1 MGSTLNSAPTLSIRI
16 LVMPLQQLVVGVVGA
31 RDLLAG
37 DLNGFSDPFVQLSV
51 LDAKGQP
58 LVAAGSFKT
67 SVAKRTLAPEWDATF
82 TLGSRDFDLRLATTL
97 RFLVVDF
104 DGLKRD
110 DVLGVVDVPL
120 DLVKC
125 EDAPLDDWF
134 RIVKVP
140 GQMTS
145 DAKGEL
151 HLSFSKPPP
160 SASLVGRA
168 KAKSVGFQTNEE
180 RPNLLYVTIDSGKD
194 LLPMDRN
201 NSSDPL
207 VKLSV
212 VGQRHQTET
221 VAKTLKPHW
230 DERFAFLLPDA
241 HTTLELL
248 AEDEDRTINDFLGRA
263 QLVLADVVVPNE
275 EKTVTVTLLDRKLQ
289 HDKDRGTL
297 KLRLRWVYDANAES
311 ITRSS
316 KKKKDTSILQSLKKS
331 MRVSAPDGPYNSD
344 DELNEEDDEV
354 LDVESDEEVDAAT
367 LPPPPPGTSRLHFLV
382 ATVHRVEDLPPMD
395 SLLFDKGENR
405 KHNGGGI
412 DAYVAAAL
420 SSEPED
426 FVRTRVRTKQGRRD
440 QLNANF
446 RESLMLLLPDEKDE
460 KKSHDV
466 IFNVM
471 DWDPV
476 GGDEVVG
483 KFEFKNVE
491 AVVKAHGNAPF
502 WVNLYGAPVKG
513 CSNNSRAAV
522 LMNENA
528 HLASAYRGRVL
539 LTLKIRAKS
548 GDMYDAKHQKRLAPK
563 LSLESYPPSCV
574 YRMRAHFVQAI
585 GLPTAVASGKPKLS
599 LVMSCG
605 LHKIASTRKKALNG
619 SLKWNETEESD
630 KMLFPVDVAQVP
642 DVFLYLCEK
651 DDENR
656 VAICYKRFR
665 AKDLLTSQFQR
676 DTEWIPLVAD
686 RAVGKARAREE
697 FTGKVLVRLGLG
709 PIETATAQSW
719 DQKKMIEHVNHR
731 MPYQVR
737 IRLHE
742 ARNLV
747 SLHDSTKTIVAS
759 ATVQC
764 WDGVQNT
771 TESAGEP
778 ATCPMWA
785 QTFCMDVNLPHLLYA
800 PQVLIHVRNESPR
813 EYIGTAS
820 VKLSGAADGNCAA
833 GSVTVCTSQELKQNE
848 RPLEPKPKWLPVVF
862 NGDDG
867 ETFHGQ
873 VLASVELV
881 RKAFPDE
888 TLPEPE
894 VLEKA
899 HMDV

>member
-1 MGSTLNSAPTLSIRI
+1 
-16 LVMPLQQLVVGVVGA
+16 MPQLVVTVVGA

-37 DLNGFSDPFVQLSV
+37 DLNGFSDPFVELTV
-51 LDAKGQP
+51 LDTKGQP
-58 LVAAGSFKT
+58 LAAGGRFKT
-67 SVAKRTLAPEWDATF
+67 SVAKRTLSPEWNESF
-82 TLGSRDFDLRLATTL
+82 ILGTRDFDLRSATSL
-97 RFLVVDF
+97 RFLVYDF

-125 EDAPLDDWF
+125 EEKPLDDWF
-134 RIVKVP
+134 RVVKVP
-140 GQMTS
+140 GQMS
-145 DAKGEL
+145 ADAKGEL
-151 HLSFSKPPP
+151 HLVFQKAQNSPK
-160 SASLVGRA
+160 GR
-168 KAKSVGFQTNEE
+168 KSVAFQEGDDSQQ
-180 RPNLLYVTIDSGKD
+180 PNLLYVTIDSGKD

-230 DERFAFLLPDA
+230 DERFAFLLKDP

-263 QLVLADVVVPNE
+263 QLVLADVIVPNE
-275 EKTVTVTLLDRKLQ
+275 EKTVTVTLLDKKLVN
-289 HDKDRGTL
+289 DKDRGTL
-297 KLRLRWVYDANAES
+297 KLRLLWLYDPNAE
-311 ITRSS
+311 TLTNSS
-316 KKKKDTSILQSLKKS
+316 RKKKERSLMQSLKKS

-344 DELNEEDDEV
+344 DELNEEDDEM
-354 LDVESDEEVDAAT
+354 LAVESDDDIDTAS
-367 LPPPPPGTSRLHFLV
+367 LPPLPPGVTRIKFLV
-382 ATVHRVEDLPPMD
+382 ATIHRVEGLPPMD

-420 SSEPED
+420 ATEPED

-440 QLNANF
+440 QLNVNF
-446 RESLMLLLPDEKDE
+446 RESLMLMLSEDKEG

-483 KFEFKNVE
+483 KFELKDVE
-491 AVVKAHGNAPF
+491 AIVKAHENKPF

-513 CSNNSRAAV
+513 CSNNSRTAE

-528 HLASAYRGRVL
+528 SLGSAYRGRVL
-539 LTLKIRAKS
+539 LSLRLRVKS
-548 GDMYDAKHQKRLAPK
+548 SDMYDAKHQKRLAPK
-563 LSLESYPPSCV
+563 LSLESFPESCV
-574 YRMRAHFVQAI
+574 YRMRAHFIQAI
-585 GLPTAVASGKPKLS
+585 GLPKAAATGKSKLS
-599 LVMSCG
+599 LVLSCG
-605 LHKIASTRKKALNG
+605 LHQISSTKKTAVNG

-630 KMLFPVDVAQVP
+630 KMLFPMEVTQVP

-651 DDENR
+651 ADDKR
-656 VAICYKRFR
+656 VAICYQRFR
-665 AKDLLTSQFQR
+665 AKDLLATQFVR
-676 DTEWIPLVAD
+676 ETEWIPLVAD
-686 RAVGKARAREE
+686 RAVAIARAREE
-697 FTGKVLVRLGLG
+697 YPGKVLVRLGFG
-709 PIETATAQSW
+709 PIETATSQSW
-719 DQKKMIEHVNHR
+719 DQKEMIEHVNHR
-731 MPYQVR
+731 MPFQVR

-747 SLHDSTKTIVAS
+747 SLHSSTKSVVAG

-764 WDGVQNT
+764 WDGLQKTVEGGD
-771 TESAGEP
+771 ESS
-778 ATCPMWA
+778 TCRVWA
-785 QTFCMDVNLPHLLYA
+785 QTFCIDVNLPHLGYA
-800 PQVLIHVRNESPR
+800 PQVLIHVKNESPR

-820 VKLSGAADGNCAA
+820 VSLSDAAA
-833 GSVTVCTSQELKQNE
+833 GNSGDGSITVCTSQELKQNE
-848 RPLEPKPKWLPVVF
+848 RPHVPKPKWLPVVF

-873 VLASVELV
+873 VLVSVELI

-894 VLEKA
+894 ALINT

>member
-1 MGSTLNSAPTLSIRI
+1 
-16 LVMPLQQLVVGVVGA
+16 MPATQLVVGVEGA
-31 RDLLAG
+31 RGLLAG
-37 DLNGFSDPFVQLSV
+37 DLNGSSDPFVHLSV
-51 LDAKGQP
+51 VDAKGKP
-58 LVAAGSFKT
+58 LAAGGSFKT
-67 SVAKRTLAPEWDATF
+67 RVAKKTLAPEWGESF
-82 TLGSRDFDLRLATTL
+82 TLGSRDFDLRLATAL
-97 RFLVVDF
+97 RFLVLDF

-110 DVLGVVDVPL
+110 DVLGVVEVPL
-120 DLVKC
+120 DVLTC
-125 EDAPLDDWF
+125 DEAPMDDWY
-134 RIVKVP
+134 RIVRVP
-140 GQMTS
+140 GAMSS
-145 DAKGEL
+145 DATGEL
-151 HLSFSKPPP
+151 HLTFRRPLAAP
-160 SASLVGRA
+160 
-168 KAKSVGFQTNEE
+168 AKSVAFGEA
-180 RPNLLYVTIDSGKD
+180 PNLLYVTIDSGKD

-201 NSSDPL
+201 HSSDPL

-212 VGQRHQTET
+212 VGQRHQTAT

-230 DERFAFLLPDA
+230 DERFAFLLKDA

-263 QLVLADVVVPNE
+263 QLVLADVVQPNE
-275 EKTVTVTLLDRKLQ
+275 EKTVTAPLLDRKLLP
-289 HDKDRGTL
+289 DKDRGTL
-297 KLRLRWVYDANAES
+297 KLRLLWVHDPNAES
-311 ITRSS
+311 IAKAA

-344 DELNEEDDEV
+344 DELNDEDDEV
-354 LDVESDEEVDAAT
+354 LEIESDDEADAAS
-367 LPPPPPGTSRLHFLV
+367 PGSSKLQFVV
-382 ATVHRVEDLPPMD
+382 ATIHRVEDLPPMD

-420 SSEPED
+420 ASEPEE

-440 QLNANF
+440 QLNVNF
-446 RESLMLLLPDEKDE
+446 RESLMLLLPDDHEMT
-460 KKSHDV
+460 HDV

-483 KFEFKNVE
+483 KFELKDVE
-491 AVVKAHGNAPF
+491 ALAKAHGDDPF

-513 CSNNSRAAV
+513 CSNNSNAAV

-539 LTLKIRAKS
+539 LTLRIRAKS
-548 GDMYDAKHQKRLAPK
+548 SDTYDAKHQKRLAPK
-563 LSLESYPPSCV
+563 LSLESYPASCV

-585 GLPTAVASGKPKLS
+585 GLPAAVASGKPKLS
-599 LVMSCG
+599 LVLSCG
-605 LHKIASTRKKALNG
+605 LHQIASTRKKAVNG

-630 KMLFPVDVAQVP
+630 KMLFPVDIAQVP

-651 DDENR
+651 DDDKR

-676 DTEWIPLVAD
+676 DTEWIPLMAD
-686 RAVGKARAREE
+686 RAVGKAKAREE
-697 FTGKVLVRLGLG
+697 FTGKVLVRLGFG
-709 PIETATAQSW
+709 PIETATAQCW
-719 DQKKMIEHVNHR
+719 DQKEMIEHVNHR

-737 IRLHE
+737 VRLYE

-747 SLHDSTKTIVAS
+747 SLHAGTKTIAAS

-764 WDGVQNT
+764 WDGVQKT
-771 TESAGEP
+771 TETAEESS
-778 ATCPMWA
+778 TCPVWA
-785 QTFCMDVNLPHLLYA
+785 QTFCIDVNLPHLHYA
-800 PQVLIHVRNESPR
+800 PQVLIHVKNESPR
-813 EYIGTAS
+813 EYIGTAA
-820 VKLSGAADGNCAA
+820 VQLCDAAT
-833 GSVTVCTSQELKQNE
+833 GSVADRSVTLCTSQELKQNE
-848 RPLEPKPKWLPVVF
+848 RSQEPNPKWLPVVF

-894 VLEKA
+894 ELEKTHVGA
-899 HMDV
+899 

>member
-1 MGSTLNSAPTLSIRI
+1 
-16 LVMPLQQLVVGVVGA
+16 MPLQQLVVGIAGA

-37 DLNGFSDPFVQLSV
+37 DLNGSSDPFVQLTV
-51 LDAKGQP
+51 LDAKGKP
-58 LVAAGSFKT
+58 LAAGGSFKT
-67 SVAKRTLAPEWDATF
+67 RVAKKMLAPEWNETF
-82 TLGSRDFDLRLATTL
+82 TLGSRGFDLRAATSL
-97 RFLVVDF
+97 RFLVLDF

-110 DVLGVVDVPL
+110 DVLGVVEVPL
-120 DLVKC
+120 DLVAC
-125 EDAPLDDWF
+125 PMDDWY

-140 GQMTS
+140 ELMS
-145 DAKGEL
+145 CDAKGEL
-151 HLSFSKPPP
+151 HLTFSQAPP
-160 SASLVGRA
+160 ASGRG
-168 KAKSVGFQTNEE
+168 KAKTVAFQGEGEDTS
-180 RPNLLYVTIDSGKD
+180 PNLLYVTIDSGKD

-230 DERFAFLLPDA
+230 DERFAFLLTDA

-263 QLVLADVVVPNE
+263 QLVLADVIEPNE
-275 EKTVTVTLLDRKLQ
+275 EKTVTVTLLDKKLQ
-289 HDKDRGTL
+289 PDKDRGTL
-297 KLRLRWVYDANAES
+297 KLRLRWVYDPNAES
-311 ITRSS
+311 ITKSS
-316 KKKKDTSILQSLKKS
+316 KKKKKDKSILQSLKKS

-354 LDVESDEEVDAAT
+354 LDVESDDDVDVAS
-367 LPPPPPGTSRLHFLV
+367 LPPPPPGTTRLDFLV
-382 ATVHRVEDLPPMD
+382 ATIHRVEDLPPMD
-395 SLLFDKGENR
+395 SLLFDKGDNR

-440 QLNANF
+440 QLNVNF
-446 RESLMLLLPDEKDE
+446 RESLMLLLPDEKSE
-460 KKSHDV
+460 NETHDV

-483 KFEFKNVE
+483 KFELKDVE
-491 AVVKAHGNAPF
+491 AIAKAHGNEPF

-513 CSNNSRAAV
+513 ASNNSRAAV
-522 LMNENA
+522 LMNENS

-539 LTLKIRAKS
+539 LTLRIRAKS
-548 GDMYDAKHQKRLAPK
+548 SDLYDTKHQKRLAPK
-563 LSLESYPPSCV
+563 LMMEKYPASCV
-574 YRMRAHFVQAI
+574 YRMRAHFVQAV
-585 GLPTAVASGKPKLS
+585 GLPAAVSSGKLS
-599 LVMSCG
+599 LVLSCG
-605 LHKIASTRKKALNG
+605 LHQIASTRKMAVNG

-630 KMLFPVDVAQVP
+630 KMLFPVDTAQVP

-651 DDENR
+651 DDEKR
-656 VAICYKRFR
+656 VAICYKRFHV
-665 AKDLLTSQFQR
+665 KDLLSSEFER
-676 DTEWIPLVAD
+676 EMEWIPLIGD
-686 RAVGKARAREE
+686 RAVGKTKAREE
-697 FTGKVLVRLGLG
+697 FTGKVLVRLGFG

-719 DQKKMIEHVNHR
+719 DQKEMIEHVNHR

-747 SLHDSTKTIVAS
+747 SLHASTKTILAS

-764 WDGVQNT
+764 WDSVVKT
-771 TESAGEP
+771 IESTGETS
-778 ATCPMWA
+778 TCPVWA
-785 QTFCMDVNLPHLLYA
+785 QTFSMDVNLPNLRYA
-800 PQVLIHVRNESPR
+800 PQVLIHIKNESPR
-813 EYIGTAS
+813 EYIGTAA
-820 VKLSGAADGNCAA
+820 VKLSDAADGNAA
-833 GSVTVCTSQELKQNE
+833 DGSVTLCTSQELKQNE
-848 RPLEPKPKWLPVVF
+848 HPQEPKPKWLPVVF

-873 VLASVELV
+873 VLASVELI

-894 VLEKA
+894 ALQKG
-899 HMDV
+899 HMSV

>member
-1 MGSTLNSAPTLSIRI
+1 
-16 LVMPLQQLVVGVVGA
+16 MPQLIVTIVGA

-37 DLNGFSDPFVQLSV
+37 DLNGFSDPFVQLTV
-51 LDAKGQP
+51 LDTKGQP
-58 LVAAGSFKT
+58 LAAGGCFKT
-67 SVAKRTLAPEWDATF
+67 VVAKRTLSPEWNESF
-82 TLGSRDFDLRLATTL
+82 ILGTRDFDLRSATSL
-97 RFLVVDF
+97 RFLVYDF

-120 DLVKC
+120 DLIKC
-125 EDAPLDDWF
+125 EEKPLDDWF
-134 RIVKVP
+134 RVVKVP
-140 GQMTS
+140 GQMSS

-151 HLSFSKPPP
+151 HLVFSKGQNSPK
-160 SASLVGRA
+160 GR
-168 KAKSVGFQTNEE
+168 S
-180 RPNLLYVTIDSGKD
+180 KD

-212 VGQRHQTET
+212 VGQRHRTET

-230 DERFAFLLPDA
+230 DERFAFLLKDP
-241 HTTLELL
+241 HTTLELQ

-263 QLVLADVVVPNE
+263 QLVLADVIVPNE
-275 EKTVTVTLLDRKLQ
+275 EKTVTVTLLDKNLLN
-289 HDKDRGTL
+289 DKDRGTL
-297 KLRLRWVYDANAES
+297 KLRLLWLYDLNAET
-311 ITRSS
+311 ITNSS
-316 KKKKDTSILQSLKKS
+316 RKKKERSIMQSLKKS

-354 LDVESDEEVDAAT
+354 LDVESDDDVDT
-367 LPPPPPGTSRLHFLV
+367 NSLPPLPPGATRINFLV
-382 ATVHRVEDLPPMD
+382 ATIHRVEGLPPMD

-420 SSEPED
+420 STEPED

-440 QLNANF
+440 QLNVNF
-446 RESLMLLLPDEKDE
+446 RESLMLMLSDDKKG

-483 KFEFKNVE
+483 KFELKDVE
-491 AVVKAHGNAPF
+491 TVVKAHGNEPF

-513 CSNNSRAAV
+513 CSNNSRAAG
-522 LMNENA
+522 LMNDNA
-528 HLASAYRGRVL
+528 YLGSAYRGRL
-539 LTLKIRAKS
+539 LLSLRIRVKS
-548 GDMYDAKHQKRLAPK
+548 SDVYDAKHQKRLAPK
-563 LSLESYPPSCV
+563 LSLECFPESCV
-574 YRMRAHFVQAI
+574 YRMRAHFIQSI
-585 GLPTAVASGKPKLS
+585 GLPKAAAAGKSKLS
-599 LVMSCG
+599 LVLSCG
-605 LHKIASTRKKALNG
+605 LHQISSTKKKAVNG

-630 KMLFPVDVAQVP
+630 KMLFPVDLAQVP

-651 DDENR
+651 DDDKR

-665 AKDLLTSQFQR
+665 AKDLLATQFVR
-676 DTEWIPLVAD
+676 ETEWIPLVAD
-686 RAVGKARAREE
+686 RAVAIARAREE
-697 FTGKVLVRLGLG
+697 YPGKVLVRLGFG
-709 PIETATAQSW
+709 PIETATSQSW
-719 DQKKMIEHVNHR
+719 DQKEMIEHVNHR

-747 SLHDSTKTIVAS
+747 SLHSSTKTIVAS
-759 ATVQC
+759 AAVQC
-764 WDGVQNT
+764 WDGLQKTV
-771 TESAGEP
+771 EGSGEP
-778 ATCPMWA
+778 STCPVWA
-785 QTFCMDVNLPHLLYA
+785 QTFCIDVNLPHLRYA
-800 PQVLIHVRNESPR
+800 PQVLIHVKNESPR
-813 EYIGTAS
+813 EYIGTVS
-820 VKLSGAADGNCAA
+820 VSLSDAADGNSAD
-833 GSVTVCTSQELKQNE
+833 GSITVCTSQELKQNE
-848 RPLEPKPKWLPVVF
+848 RLRVPKPKWLSVVF

-873 VLASVELV
+873 VLVSVELI
-881 RKAFPDE
+881 RKVFPDE
-888 TLPEPE
+888 KLPDPE
-894 VLEKA
+894 ALDKT